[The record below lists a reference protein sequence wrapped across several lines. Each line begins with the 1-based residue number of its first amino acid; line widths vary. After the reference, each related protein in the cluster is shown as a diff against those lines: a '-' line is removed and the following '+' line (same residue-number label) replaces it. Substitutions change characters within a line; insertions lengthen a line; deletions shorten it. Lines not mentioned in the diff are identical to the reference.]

1 MSKYFGTDGFRGEAN
16 VTLTVDHAFQ
26 VGRFLGW
33 YYSRDHKGQIV
44 IGKDTRRSSYMF
56 ECALAAGMPAA
67 AASRESIARL
77 VGRGHDD
84 IDFAVLLMELASDA
98 GMTLT
103 PDCDTE
109 TLPDDCAG
117 LILVGGMS
125 WATPETERIVP
136 LVREALSHG
145 ILVGAICNAASF
157 LAAHGFLN
165 GVRHTGN
172 GLEMLREWGGANY
185 TGEKLYQ
192 ERQAVRDGNVVTA
205 NGSGYLEF
213 TRECLLA
220 READTPEQ
228 IAAMTQGDAK
238 PAKEHKER
246 KPSALE
252 SNFFSTN
259 VIRLTYHC
267 LGKRI
272 LIRKSLYHNMKIKR

>member
-1 MSKYFGTDGFRGEAN
+1 MK
-16 VTLTVDHAFQ
+16 TVLF
-26 VGRFLGW
+26 
-33 YYSRDHKGQIV
+33 
-44 IGKDTRRSSYMF
+44 
-56 ECALAAGMPAA
+56 
-67 AASRESIARL
+67 
-77 VGRGHDD
+77 
-84 IDFAVLLMELASDA
+84 VLLDQFADWESAFLAPALRGGIMPGRPGRHAVRYATPGGVPVRSIG

-213 TRECLLA
+213 TRE
-220 READTPEQ
+220 
-228 IAAMTQGDAK
+228 
-238 PAKEHKER
+238 
-246 KPSALE
+246 
-252 SNFFSTN
+252 
-259 VIRLTYHC
+259 
-267 LGKRI
+267 
-272 LIRKSLYHNMKIKR
+272 